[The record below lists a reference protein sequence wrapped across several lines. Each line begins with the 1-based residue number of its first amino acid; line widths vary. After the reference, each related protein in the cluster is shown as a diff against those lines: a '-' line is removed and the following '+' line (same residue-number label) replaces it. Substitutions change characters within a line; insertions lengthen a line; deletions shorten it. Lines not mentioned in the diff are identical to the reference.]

1 MQVKMQQLEPNIK
14 QLTDSK
20 LGKEYIKIV
29 YCHSA
34 YLTFMQST
42 LCKMLGWINHK
53 LESRLPGEISA
64 NSDMQM
70 MAYLLSNSRKQRG
83 TKEPL
88 DKDERREWKSWLKT
102 WHSKNEDH
110 DIQSHHFM
118 ATRRRINGSS
128 DRFYFLEP
136 QNHCSWWLQPWN
148 QKTFAPWKESYEQPR

>member
-1 MQVKMQQLEPNIK
+1 MQVKMQQLKPNIK

-20 LGKEYIKIV
+20 LGKQYIKIV

-34 YLTFMQST
+34 YLTFMQNT

-88 DKDERREWKSWLKT
+88 DKDERRE
-102 WHSKNEDH
+102 
-110 DIQSHHFM
+110 
-118 ATRRRINGSS
+118 
-128 DRFYFLEP
+128 
-136 QNHCSWWLQPWN
+136 
-148 QKTFAPWKESYEQPR
+148 